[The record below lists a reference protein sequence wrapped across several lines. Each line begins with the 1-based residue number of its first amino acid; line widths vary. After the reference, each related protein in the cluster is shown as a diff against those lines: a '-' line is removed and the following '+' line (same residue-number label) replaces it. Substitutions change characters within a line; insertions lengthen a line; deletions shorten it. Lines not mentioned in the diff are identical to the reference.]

1 MNLQEKALGV
11 ASVFEEL
18 DTEIDAYLKHSKLGC
33 ISGCGFCCANP
44 KVMATVLEFVPFAFD
59 LYKRGLA
66 NEVYDRLEGTGEDE
80 FCIVYKSTSEDSAS
94 GFCSEYK
101 NRGMICRVFAS
112 TARVNK
118 EGKKELIT
126 CKKIKEEKRVDYKTA
141 SLRINDDLD
150 VPLASAAYQR
160 LVGIDFDLTREQ
172 FPINQAIKRA
182 LEAVLRF
189 QYYQEFQD

>member
-1 MNLQEKALGV
+1 M
-11 ASVFEEL
+11 
-18 DTEIDAYLKHSKLGC
+18 
-33 ISGCGFCCANP
+33 
-44 KVMATVLEFVPFAFD
+44 
-59 LYKRGLA
+59 
-66 NEVYDRLEGTGEDE
+66 TGEDE
-80 FCIVYKSTSEDSAS
+80 FCIVYKSTSEDGVS
-94 GFCSEYK
+94 GYCSEYK

>member
-1 MNLQEKALGV
+1 MNLQEKALEV
-11 ASVFEEL
+11 SSVFEEV
-18 DTEIDAYLKHSKLGC
+18 DAEIDAYLKQSKLGC

-44 KVMATVLEFVPFAFD
+44 KVMATVLEFIPFAFD

-66 NEVYDRLEGTGEDE
+66 DEVYQRLEGIGEQE
-80 FCIVYKSTSEDSAS
+80 FCIAYKSTSEDGAS
-94 GFCSEYK
+94 GYCSEYK

-126 CKKIKEEKRVDYKTA
+126 CKKIKEEKQLDYEIA
-141 SLRINDDLD
+141 SQRINVDLD
-150 VPLASAAYQR
+150 VPLASGSYQR

-189 QYYQEFQD
+189 QYYRESQD

>member
-1 MNLQEKALGV
+1 MNLQEKALEV
-11 ASVFEEL
+11 RRVFEEV
-18 DTEIDAYLKHSKLGC
+18 DIEIDAYLSESKLGC

-59 LYKRGLA
+59 LFERGIA
-66 NEVYDRLEGTGEDE
+66 DQVYERLEKIDAKE
-80 FCIVYKSTSEDSAS
+80 FCIVYRATSEDGAS

-112 TARVNK
+112 TARTNK

-126 CKKIKEEKRVDYKTA
+126 CKNIKEQKREWYELA
-141 SLRINDDLD
+141 SRRINEGLD
-150 VPLASAAYQR
+150 VPLASGAYNR
-160 LVGIDFDLTREQ
+160 LIGIDFDLTREQ
-172 FPINQAIKRA
+172 FPINQAIKKA

-189 QYYQEFQD
+189 QYYRENQD